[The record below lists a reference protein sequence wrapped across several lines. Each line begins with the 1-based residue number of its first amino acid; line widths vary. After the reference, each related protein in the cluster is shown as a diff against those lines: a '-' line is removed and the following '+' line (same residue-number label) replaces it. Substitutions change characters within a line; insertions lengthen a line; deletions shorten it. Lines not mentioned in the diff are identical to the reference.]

1 MIDSNNKP
9 KSLTAFAIA
18 LIFSSCFTAAPS
30 NAQGI
35 DPVRQALMIQQAMSG
50 NNNRTNARGLPHTQ
64 LDSFVYQAGPM
75 AEQIYGGDNSGLFP
89 YFGFSKGHRIDAGIA
104 GQRRAGLTT
113 GHGSFLPDA
122 WGADEILAPPGEWST
137 TGSNSGP
144 SISAT
149 NLDAYQL
156 GLMATSPV
164 LQALNGNNQ
173 PNVTTNV
180 SGSQLPP
187 PPGEGYEPAYVHGVF
202 QGYYSP
208 QEVALSQTDFPAAFE
223 SFVYSGRYLGSME
236 NAQYI
241 LEVEMG
247 RPQGGRLGN

>member
-50 NNNRTNARGLPHTQ
+50 NNNRTNARGLPPTQ

-113 GHGSFLPDA
+113 GHGSILPDA
-122 WGADEILAPPGEWST
+122 DRKS
-137 TGSNSGP
+137 
-144 SISAT
+144 
-149 NLDAYQL
+149 
-156 GLMATSPV
+156 V
-164 LQALNGNNQ
+164 
-173 PNVTTNV
+173 V
-180 SGSQLPP
+180 
-187 PPGEGYEPAYVHGVF
+187 
-202 QGYYSP
+202 
-208 QEVALSQTDFPAAFE
+208 
-223 SFVYSGRYLGSME
+223 
-236 NAQYI
+236 
-241 LEVEMG
+241 
-247 RPQGGRLGN
+247 